1 MKNSRLVMHLIPEDP
16 VNPTAATI
24 ERSLKI
30 HVVFDDDNSARSA
43 EVLIKH
49 VTAELECDTQSLDFD
64 DLDSPGPGLA
74 AARSASDTDIL
85 IVAVRDDHVL
95 PAHMQ
100 SWLGLYLSLRDK
112 DREGVLVVLIAKPAE
127 TANPDSSLVEYLE
140 TIAAIGGLSFIPSRR
155 IITYNSAS
163 DHPPVAQLIAKPQAP
178 AHLRPS
184 PHPVSRGCL
193 GPSINVTNNQMK
205 GIQKP

>member
-1 MKNSRLVMHLIPEDP
+1 MKNLHLVTQSTLEDP
-16 VNPTAATI
+16 GNPTTRGS
-24 ERSLKI
+24 ERLLKI
-30 HVVFDDDNSARSA
+30 RVVFDDDDSARSA
-43 EVLIKH
+43 EVVIEH
-49 VTAELECDTQSLDFD
+49 VTADLECDTRLFAFD
-64 DLDSPGPGLA
+64 DLDLPEPAMA

-155 IITYNSAS
+155 IITYNSAL

-193 GPSINVTNNQMK
+193 GLKSRTTK
-205 GIQKP
+205 